1 MKSNRWDDHY
11 ARRARDE
18 RWLARS
24 VYKLKE
30 IDQKFRLL
38 RTGDRVLD
46 LGCTP
51 GSWAQY
57 CLQKVGAKGDVVGI
71 DLTKPRHL
79 SAPNFRFVEADVLT
93 VDIEWLSAQMP
104 LRDVVLSDLAP
115 PTTGIRARDESRS
128 LELGR
133 RALEMARTLLKQRG
147 RFVCKIFEGEDLE
160 TFAASLS
167 ADFRETRRF
176 RPEATR
182 KRSREVYFVATK

>member
-18 RWLARS
+18 KWLARS

-38 RTGDRVLD
+38 HKGDRVLD
-46 LGCTP
+46 LGCNP
-51 GSWAQY
+51 GSWTQY
-57 CLQKVGAKGDVVGI
+57 SLQKIGPKGDVVGI

-79 SAPNFRFVEADVLT
+79 SASNFRFIEADVLS
-93 VDIEWLSAQMP
+93 VDIGWLSARMT

-115 PTTGIRARDESRS
+115 PTTGIRVRDESRS
-128 LELGR
+128 LDLGR
-133 RALEMARTLLKQRG
+133 RALEIARALLRQKG
-147 RFVCKIFEGEDLE
+147 RFVCKIFEGEDLDA
-160 TFAASLS
+160 FAASLS
-167 ADFRETRRF
+167 GEFSDTRRF

-182 KRSREVYFVATK
+182 KRSREVYLVASR